1 MGDPSLKRNGISF
14 SVSVFNIQS
23 VYRVMVCDGLDQA
36 SEVPLGTALFTQ
48 ATKKTSPQKALT
60 ITVHGSKAPKKF
72 VDKNYLQKNYC

>member
-1 MGDPSLKRNGISF
+1 MGWWGPADSELQGAGWMGDPSLKRNGISF

-48 ATKKTSPQKALT
+48 ATKKSSPQKA
-60 ITVHGSKAPKKF
+60 
-72 VDKNYLQKNYC
+72 

>member
-48 ATKKTSPQKALT
+48 ATKKTSPQKA
-60 ITVHGSKAPKKF
+60 
-72 VDKNYLQKNYC
+72 